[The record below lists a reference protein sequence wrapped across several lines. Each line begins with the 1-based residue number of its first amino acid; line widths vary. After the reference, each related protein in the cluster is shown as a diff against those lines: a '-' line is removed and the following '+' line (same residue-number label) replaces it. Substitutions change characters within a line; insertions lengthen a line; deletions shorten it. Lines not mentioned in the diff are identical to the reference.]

1 MAGISVWQMLIVLA
15 IIILLFGTKKLRN
28 IGGDLGQAFRGFRDS
43 IKEGREAAQKD
54 EKPAAPELG
63 SDSED
68 ARAGAGV
75 SKKTA
80 TKEKS

>member
-43 IKEGREAAQKD
+43 VKQGREAAEGDSAQ
-54 EKPAAPELG
+54 ASPELG

-68 ARAGAGV
+68 IKAKAGEK
-75 SKKTA
+75 SA
-80 TKEKS
+80 TKEKL